1 MADIKNE
8 IPDQEYA
15 YGFNDGDVSVFK
27 TPKVLKTETSPSLK
41 P

>member
-27 TPKVLKTETSPSLK
+27 TPKGINEEISGS
-41 P
+41 

>member
-15 YGFNDGDVSVFK
+15 YGFNDGDVVIFNNNISFINCF
-27 TPKVLKTETSPSLK
+27 TNQ
-41 P
+41 